1 MSGASLIEVDQLK
14 DLLDTKAPILLFD
27 CRFDLVDSEAGYQ
40 SYLEAHIPG
49 AIYVHSDKDLATS
62 KNGKNGRHP
71 LPSIAAWE
79 KTYANLGI
87 TPHHHVIA
95 YDNQGGMYAARL
107 WWMLQATG
115 HQHVSILNGGFSA
128 WKNFGFPVTDSET
141 FRQPVAETKLQPYKN
156 LVLVDA
162 VVNNLKNKNFTILD
176 ARANDRFH
184 GENEVL
190 DPVGGHIPG
199 AINRCFKENLDGDGK
214 FKSIEVLRQE
224 FDALLEAL
232 PSSEIVHQ
240 CGSGITACHNLFS
253 MELANYSGSSVYAG
267 SWSEWCADP
276 TRPIEK

>member
-1 MSGASLIEVDQLK
+1 MSGASLIEVNQLK
-14 DLLDTKAPILLFD
+14 DLLDAKAPILLFD

-40 SYLEAHIPG
+40 SYLEGHIPG
-49 AIYVHSDKDLATS
+49 AIYVHSDKDLATT

-71 LPSIAAWE
+71 LPSMSAWE
-79 KTYANLGI
+79 KTYASLGI
-87 TPHHHVIA
+87 TPDRPVVI

-115 HQHVSILNGGFSA
+115 HDQVSILNGGFSA
-128 WKNFGFPVTDSET
+128 WKNLGFPVSLSET
-141 FRQPVAETKLQPYKN
+141 HRQAVTATPLHTYKN

-162 VVNNLKNKNFTILD
+162 VLKNLGNKTFTILD

-199 AINRCFKENLDGDGK
+199 ALNRCFKVNLDNTGK
-214 FKSIEVLRQE
+214 FKSIETLRQE
-224 FDALLEAL
+224 FDDLLGDQ
-232 PSSEIVHQ
+232 PSSNIVHQ
-240 CGSGITACHNLFS
+240 CGSGITACHNLFA
-253 MELANYSGSSVYAG
+253 MELVNRSGSSVYAG

-276 TRPIEK
+276 SRPIEK